1 MLWRLIISLFLIFI
15 FVAIRTVPVYAGE
28 EAARTLANLS
38 PMAALALCGGMFLPR
53 RLGVGLTFGAFIMS
67 DVLLNLY
74 YQHPLINAYSIIL
87 LLAFATLFAVGHFLG
102 NRAGPM
108 AVLGAGVGGTLF
120 FYLLTNTAA
129 YFYDPAYSR
138 GVSGWVQALTTG
150 RPGFPPTWVFG
161 LRSLAGNLVFALA
174 FYMVLRPQVEKT
186 GWCAA
191 PRAA

>member
-87 LLAFATLFAVGHFLG
+87 LLAFTTLFAVGHFLG

-108 AVLGAGVGGTLF
+108 VVLGAGVGGTLF

-138 GVSGWVQALTTG
+138 NVSGWVQALTTG